1 MPERIIFMNIH
12 FSITTEPQKLN
23 TLDRLSGLGVYG
35 SEYEAK
41 GMPEISAGTWTLTS
55 GTGSASL
62 YPDSNDP
69 NAVLTVS
76 NFSLKD
82 YSWSAVNYCR
92 NHIAGF
98 EVAFF
103 GVPVANSGFY
113 NEKRNLTYK
122 PNVTHFLSNPLTQKL
137 SHYEAL

>member
-1 MPERIIFMNIH
+1 MPERIIFMTIL
-12 FSITTEPQKLN
+12 FSITTEHQKLN
-23 TLDRLSGLGVYG
+23 TPDTLSGIGVYD

-41 GMPEISAGTWTLTS
+41 GMPEISTGTWTLTS

-69 NAVLTVS
+69 NAVLTVP

-82 YSWSAVNYCR
+82 YSWSAVNYYR
-92 NHIAGF
+92 NYIAGF

-103 GVPVANSGFY
+103 GVPVANPGFN
-113 NEKRNLTYK
+113 NEKNVNFLYINLTSH
-122 PNVTHFLSNPLTQKL
+122 PFLTNL
-137 SHYEAL
+137 